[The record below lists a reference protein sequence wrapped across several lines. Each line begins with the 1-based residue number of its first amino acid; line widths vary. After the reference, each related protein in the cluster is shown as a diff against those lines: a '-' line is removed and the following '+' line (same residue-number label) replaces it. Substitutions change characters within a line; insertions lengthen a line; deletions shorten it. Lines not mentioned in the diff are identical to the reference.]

1 MKKSRNLQ
9 NLSFASST
17 IKKCT
22 FRTPQ
27 GEKLQSRVKT
37 NRVLKAA
44 QLLLILSALTLTSV
58 FVACNSNKNKNS
70 LESIVKRG
78 EIVMYT
84 DANWP
89 PYEYVGAS
97 GEVVGMEVDLANA
110 IAKDL
115 GVKLRITNAQ
125 FDGFPIAIQKGQAD
139 MGLSGITNTA
149 ERRETLDFSDPIVTT
164 MQYILKSK
172 ADANINCLDDL
183 AGMSIGVQ
191 IGTTGDFWV
200 DNHIKNGVL
209 SGSDTSLK
217 QFRSVQEAVL
227 AMKKGDISAIIC
239 DRPVA
244 DNQASVNPDYETVS
258 AALADG
264 TINSEDVSIAIK
276 KDNTEL
282 LNAVNASLK
291 KFKDSGE
298 LEKSFLYHVANSA
311 VE

>member
-1 MKKSRNLQ
+1 MKK
-9 NLSFASST
+9 
-17 IKKCT
+17 
-22 FRTPQ
+22 
-27 GEKLQSRVKT
+27 
-37 NRVLKAA
+37 
-44 QLLLILSALTLTSV
+44 LLLVLSALTLMSV
-58 FVACNSNKNKNS
+58 FAACGASKNKNS

-78 EIVMYT
+78 EITMFT

-97 GEVVGMEVDLANA
+97 GEVVGVEVDLANA

-115 GVKLRITNAQ
+115 GVKLRIINAQ
-125 FDGFPIAIQKGQAD
+125 FDGFSIALQKGQAD
-139 MGLSGITNTA
+139 MGLSGITNTE

-164 MQYILKSK
+164 MQYILKPK
-172 ADANINCLDDL
+172 AGANINCLDDL

-200 DNHIKNGVL
+200 DGQIKNGVL
-209 SGSDTSLK
+209 KGSGASLR
-217 QFRSVQEAVL
+217 QFKSVQEAML
-227 AMKKGDISAIIC
+227 SMQKGDISAIVC
-239 DRPVA
+239 DKPVA
-244 DNQASVNPDYETVS
+244 ENQAAVNPDYETVS

-276 KDNTEL
+276 KGNTEL

-298 LEKSFLYHVANSA
+298 LDASFRYHVANSA
-311 VE
+311 VK